1 VSVSPILQA
10 LYEGRR
16 EDAHRLRR
24 EQGSADLLDA
34 AALGEVDGLAEGDV
48 AQRSADG
55 FTPLHYAAF
64 FGGAEA
70 VAALLA
76 RGADPDAVAENDM
89 RVTPLH
95 SAAAAGDG
103 ESVRLLLDA
112 GADPNAE
119 QQGGFV
125 PLDSALQRG
134 DEEMA
139 ALLRAQGAR
148 G

>member
-1 VSVSPILQA
+1 MSVSPILQA

-16 EDAHRLRR
+16 EDARRLR
-24 EQGSADLLDA
+24 EDQGAADLLEA
-34 AALGEVDGLAEGDV
+34 AALGELDGLAGGDV
-48 AQRSADG
+48 GTRSADG

-64 FGGAEA
+64 FGGSAA

-76 RGADPDAVAENDM
+76 RGADPDAVAENAM

-95 SAAAAGDG
+95 SAAAAGDR

-139 ALLRAQGAR
+139 ELLRAHGAR